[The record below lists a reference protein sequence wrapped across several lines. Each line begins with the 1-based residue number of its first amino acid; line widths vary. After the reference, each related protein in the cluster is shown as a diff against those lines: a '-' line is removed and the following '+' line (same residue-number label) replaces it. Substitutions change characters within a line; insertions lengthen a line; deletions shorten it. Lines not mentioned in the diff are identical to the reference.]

1 MKKVPQMRSIISPI
15 TLLFC
20 LLTSCGSDRPDADG
34 MYDSGFSDGYA
45 TGYNTTCQ
53 IRATLINDYDDENY
67 RRGYNASCLNSSI
80 YRLPLI
86 DT

>member
-1 MKKVPQMRSIISPI
+1 MQSRNRIKQSSY
-15 TLLFC
+15 LLLIC
-20 LLTSCGSDRPDADG
+20 LLTSCGSDRPDGDG

-67 RRGYNASCLNSSI
+67 RRGYNDGYIAGSDDCRRS
-80 YRLPLI
+80 RE
-86 DT
+86 